1 MVVFN
6 FEMDGLSVVKA
17 RKITFVNS
25 LEYRE
30 LLKKKME
37 ELPEVVALDYIYA
50 ANKRIGTNFGITYE
64 ASTFE
69 RFANDANLLLDSC
82 PFKTVVLDSLTGVSE
97 AAIGL
102 VGAKN
107 PAALKDARHWAGQ
120 AGAKIREVVS
130 CLYAIN
136 CQCVVII
143 AHEMVSENETT
154 KEVRVLPNIVSG
166 QKETLGA
173 LASQF
178 IYATTEMDNQG
189 KPKFVVYTQPT
200 GLVKGLGMRVG
211 NIGKGVCG
219 PAFEEI
225 YG

>member
-1 MVVFN
+1 
-6 FEMDGLSVVKA
+6 
-17 RKITFVNS
+17 
-25 LEYRE
+25 
-30 LLKKKME
+30 
-37 ELPEVVALDYIYA
+37 
-50 ANKRIGTNFGITYE
+50 
-64 ASTFE
+64 
-69 RFANDANLLLDSC
+69 
-82 PFKTVVLDSLTGVSE
+82 
-97 AAIGL
+97 